1 VKNIVIL
8 GSTGSIG
15 TSTLD
20 VISRFPEEFQVV
32 GLTAGSNDKALE
44 KQIRTFKP
52 EVVALSCQDAAH
64 RLRSRVGK
72 ISTEI
77 LDGDQGLCAV
87 ASLPKGDLVISSI
100 VGGAGLKPT
109 LSAIQAG
116 RQVALANKEPM
127 VMAGRLMQ
135 QEAHK
140 HHVKIFPIDSEHSAV
155 FQAMEGHRK
164 VDLRRIVLTASGGP
178 FWEWPAENLGNVTPD
193 QALQHPNWKMG
204 AKITIDSATLMNK
217 GLEVIEARWLFDIP
231 PDQIDV
237 VIHRESIIHSLV
249 EYCDGSV
256 IAQLGHPDMRTPISY
271 ALKYP
276 ERVPLNPP
284 LLDLGKIGKFTFY
297 PTDVKK
303 FPCLQLAYDA
313 LAGADGLSAT
323 LNAANEVAV
332 QAFLNHQ
339 IPFLAISRV
348 IQETMQAYSASPPN
362 SIEEVLEVDQWA
374 RRIAIEV
381 MHTCS
386 SSFIGTRH

>member
-1 VKNIVIL
+1 MKNIVIL

-20 VISRFPEEFQVV
+20 VISRFPDEFQVV
-32 GLTAGSNDKALE
+32 GLAAGSNDQALE
-44 KQIRTFKP
+44 DQIRIFKP
-52 EVVALSCQDAAH
+52 DVVALSCRDAAK
-64 RLRSRVGK
+64 RLRSRIG
-72 ISTEI
+72 STTPEV
-77 LDGDQGLCAV
+77 LEGNEGLCTV
-87 ASLPKGDLVISSI
+87 AGLPQGDLVISSI

-109 LSAIQAG
+109 LSAIQSG

-140 HHVKIFPIDSEHSAV
+140 HDVKIFPIDSEHSAI
-155 FQAMEGHRK
+155 FQSMEGHRK
-164 VDLRRIVLTASGGP
+164 MDIRRIVLTASGGP
-178 FWEWPAENLGNVTPD
+178 FWDWSIHDLEHVTPE

-204 AKITIDSATLMNK
+204 AKITTDSATLMNK

-237 VIHRESIIHSLV
+237 IVHRESIIHSLV

-297 PTDVKK
+297 PTDSEK

-313 LAGADGLSAT
+313 LAGADGLPAT

-332 QAFLNHQ
+332 QAFLKQQ
-339 IPFLAISRV
+339 IAFLDIPRV
-348 IQETMQAYSASPPN
+348 IQETMNAYSATPLT
-362 SIEEVLEVDQWA
+362 SIEDALELDQWA
-374 RRIAIEV
+374 RRTATEV
-381 MHTCS
+381 MKTCS
-386 SSFIGTRH
+386 SAPI

>member
-1 VKNIVIL
+1 MKNIVIL

-20 VISRFPEEFQVV
+20 VISRFPEELQVV
-32 GLTAGSNDKALE
+32 GLAAGSNDRAME
-44 KQIRTFKP
+44 DQIRTFKP
-52 EVVALSCQDAAH
+52 EVVALSCQDAAN
-64 RLRSRVGK
+64 RLRSRIGST
-72 ISTEI
+72 STEI
-77 LDGDQGLCAV
+77 LDGEQGLCTV
-87 ASLPKGDLVISSI
+87 AGLQRGDLVISSI

-135 QEAHK
+135 QEARK
-140 HHVKIFPIDSEHSAV
+140 HGVKIFPIDSEHSAI
-155 FQAMEGHRK
+155 FQSMEGHRK
-164 VDLRRIVLTASGGP
+164 VDIRRIVLTASGGP
-178 FWEWPAENLGNVTPD
+178 FWDWPIHDLEHVTPE

-204 AKITIDSATLMNK
+204 AKITTDSATLMNK

-231 PDQIDV
+231 SDQIDV

-276 ERVPLNPP
+276 ERLPLNPP

-297 PTDVKK
+297 PTDSEK

-313 LAGADGLSAT
+313 LAGSDGLPAT

-339 IPFLAISRV
+339 IAFLDIPRV
-348 IQETMQAYSASPPN
+348 IQETMNAYSATPLS
-362 SIEEVLEVDQWA
+362 SIEAVLEVDQWA
-374 RRIAIEV
+374 RRTAAEV
-381 MHTCS
+381 MKTCS
-386 SSFIGTRH
+386 SSSSI

>member
-1 VKNIVIL
+1 MKNIVIL

-20 VISRFPEEFQVV
+20 VISRFPDELQVV
-32 GLTAGSNDKALE
+32 GLTAGTNDRAME
-44 KQIRTFKP
+44 DQIRTFKP
-52 EVVALSCQDAAH
+52 DVVALSCQDAAN
-64 RLRSRVGK
+64 RLRSRLGST
-72 ISTEI
+72 STEI
-77 LDGDQGLCAV
+77 LDGEQGLCAV
-87 ASLPKGDLVISSI
+87 AGLPQGNLVISSI

-109 LSAIQAG
+109 LAAIQSG

-135 QEAHK
+135 QEALK
-140 HHVKIFPIDSEHSAV
+140 HGVKIFPIDSEHSAI
-155 FQAMEGHRK
+155 FQSMEGHRK
-164 VDLRRIVLTASGGP
+164 TDIRRIVLTASGGP
-178 FWEWPAENLGNVTPD
+178 FWDWPIQDLGHATPE

-204 AKITIDSATLMNK
+204 AKITTDSATLMNK

-276 ERVPLNPP
+276 ERLPLNPP

-297 PTDVKK
+297 PTDSEK

-313 LAGADGLSAT
+313 LAGPDGLPAT

-332 QAFLNHQ
+332 QAFLSHQ
-339 IPFLAISRV
+339 IAFLDIPRV
-348 IQETMQAYSASPPN
+348 IQETMNAYSAAPLS
-362 SIEEVLEVDQWA
+362 SIEDILEVDQWA
-374 RRIAIEV
+374 RRTATE
-381 MHTCS
+381 MMKTCPS
-386 SSFIGTRH
+386 APL

>member
-20 VISRFPEEFQVV
+20 VISRFPDEFRVI
-32 GLTAGSNDKALE
+32 GLAAGSNDRALE
-44 KQIRTFKP
+44 NQIRTFKP
-52 EVVALSCQDAAH
+52 EVVALSCEDAAN
-64 RLRSRVGK
+64 RLRSRIGDLSV
-72 ISTEI
+72 EV
-77 LDGDQGLCAV
+77 LEGDQGLCTV
-87 ASLPKGDLVISSI
+87 AGLPNGDLVISSI

-140 HHVKIFPIDSEHSAV
+140 HGVKIFPIDSEHSAI
-155 FQAMEGHRK
+155 FQSMEGHRK
-164 VDLRRIVLTASGGP
+164 VDIRRIVLTASGGP
-178 FWEWPAENLGNVTPD
+178 FWDCPINELEHVTPE

-204 AKITIDSATLMNK
+204 AKITTDSATLMNK

-231 PDQIDV
+231 PNQIDV

-297 PTDVKK
+297 STDSQK

-313 LAGADGLSAT
+313 LAGAEGLPAT

-332 QAFLNHQ
+332 QAFLNHEIAFLD
-339 IPFLAISRV
+339 IPKV
-348 IQETMQAYSASPPN
+348 IQETMNAYSATPLT
-362 SIEEVLEVDQWA
+362 SIEAVLAVDQWA
-374 RRIAIEV
+374 RRTATDV
-381 MHTCS
+381 MKTCS
-386 SSFIGTRH
+386 FSL

>member
-20 VISRFPEEFQVV
+20 VISRFPDELQVV
-32 GLTAGSNDKALE
+32 GLTAGSNDRAME
-44 KQIRTFKP
+44 DQIRTFKP
-52 EVVALSCQDAAH
+52 DVVALSCQDAAN
-64 RLRSRVGK
+64 RLRSRLGNT
-72 ISTEI
+72 STEI
-77 LDGDQGLCAV
+77 LDGEQGLCAV
-87 ASLPKGDLVISSI
+87 AGLPQGNLVISSI

-109 LSAIQAG
+109 LAAIQSG

-135 QEAHK
+135 QEALK
-140 HHVKIFPIDSEHSAV
+140 YGVKIFPIDSEHSAI
-155 FQAMEGHRK
+155 FQSMEGHRK
-164 VDLRRIVLTASGGP
+164 ADIRRIVLTASGGP
-178 FWEWPAENLGNVTPD
+178 FWDWPIQDLGHATPE

-204 AKITIDSATLMNK
+204 AKITTDSATLMNK

-231 PDQIDV
+231 PDQIHV

-276 ERVPLNPP
+276 ERLPLNPP

-297 PTDVKK
+297 PTDSEK

-313 LAGADGLSAT
+313 LAGADGLPAT

-339 IPFLAISRV
+339 IAFLDIPRV
-348 IQETMQAYSASPPN
+348 IQETMNAYSAVPLS
-362 SIEEVLEVDQWA
+362 SIEDILEVDRWA
-374 RRIAIEV
+374 RRTATE
-381 MHTCS
+381 MMKTCS
-386 SSFIGTRH
+386 SAI